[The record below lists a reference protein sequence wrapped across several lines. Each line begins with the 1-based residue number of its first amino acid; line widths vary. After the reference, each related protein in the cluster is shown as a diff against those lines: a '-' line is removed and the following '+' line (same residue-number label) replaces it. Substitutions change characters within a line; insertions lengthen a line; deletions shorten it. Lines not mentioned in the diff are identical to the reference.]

1 MNIEI
6 ILLAFAIIINALHI
20 SYIYKELSKRIDRE
34 RILTTKY
41 IDRERVLTA
50 KYIDKNIAD
59 INYKNGVDLQNL
71 INDIKSGKLKKE
83 TNKKKQD

>member
-1 MNIEI
+1 MWEFIMNIAI
-6 ILLAFAIIINALHI
+6 ILLAFTTIINALHI

-34 RILTTKY
+34 KIYLLNY
-41 IDRERVLTA
+41 MHGIDDEIR
-50 KYIDKNIAD
+50 
-59 INYKNGVDLQNL
+59 YKNGVEVQKL